1 MYMKCGVKMKIKEV
15 IVVEGKN
22 DTNVLQSYVECDTL
36 ETHGSALSQ
45 ETLCQIREMQETRGV
60 IIFTDPDYPGEMIR
74 RKINQFIPGCKN
86 AFIEKGKAKTTKKVG
101 VEHAKKEDIL
111 DALKHLMTYD
121 EEVKESLSYEEF
133 IDLGLV
139 GGKEAAKHREEI
151 GRILYLGKP
160 NAKTL
165 YKRLN
170 MIGYTKEDVLR
181 ILKGTEA

>member
-22 DTNVLQSYVECDTL
+22 DTNVLQSYVECDTI

-86 AFIEKGKAKTTKKVG
+86 AFIEK
-101 VEHAKKEDIL
+101 DIL